1 MVSYS
6 CTAFGLCVGIPLSMI
21 KTGSLYGLAEWTD
34 RKRPLRA
41 IGMWTHLILYLGIV
55 IVCPFFTSS
64 SVVKAAAS
72 VLLHVATSGLIFGIF
87 TQINHLNEA
96 SVEINPRNRKN
107 LAVQSWAASQVESSN
122 NFAANSGMW
131 HILSNG
137 LNLQIEHHLF
147 PSLNHSHLQLIA
159 PVVKQT
165 CEEYGV
171 TYKSYGTF
179 SELMGAALNWLDT
192 LSDAPD
198 LPQEKGLST
207 RSRAFFYNKKVINQ

>member
-1 MVSYS
+1 
-6 CTAFGLCVGIPLSMI
+6 MI

-41 IGMWTHLILYLGIV
+41 IGMWIHLILYLGIV

-96 SVEINPRNRKN
+96 SVEINPRNRKS
-107 LAVQSWAASQVESSN
+107 LAVHSWAASQVESSN